1 MEELPEGLREL
12 WNEQRF
18 EEFLKNVHKLL
29 KDLKLSTNDK
39 EREALKATVEFALHS
54 LPELSKNKNRQIH
67 KYILGIYSLCEN
79 FESTRTLAESCN
91 EYVRNVI
98 CTEIMQYTTFASIQ
112 SCLEI
117 SERVFKAHGI
127 EKEKLKVEEELSKRI
142 LKQNKGDGYDAHV
155 QEMAVEL
162 LKKSP
167 IFPITI
173 CESYRARDYFP
184 GVYLIYYIGETSL
197 YGNLVS
203 HSQVQPIYVG
213 ESKNNIF
220 ERLRTHCRRLEEAK
234 DLKKTDFIV
243 RFIIVDIN
251 YFASCIEGALLGFYS
266 PLWNDKKAKL
276 NFGNASEP
284 NNNWN
289 KYHIALVNHEIEEI
303 ITNVR
308 SYQLEMQKQGP
319 KLTPTPL

>member
-12 WNEQRF
+12 WNEQWF
-18 EEFLKNVHKLL
+18 EDFLTDVHKILTER
-29 KDLKLSTNDK
+29 SSNDE
-39 EREALKATVEFALHS
+39 ERKASKATVEFVLHS
-54 LPELSKNKNRQIH
+54 LPELSKNENRQIH
-67 KYILGIYSLCEN
+67 EYIKGIYSLCEN
-79 FESTRTLAESCN
+79 FESTRKLAESCN

-98 CTEIMQYTTFASIQ
+98 CTEIMQYTTFANIQ
-112 SCLEI
+112 SCLKI
-117 SERVFKAHGI
+117 SERVFKALGI
-127 EKEKLKVEEELSKRI
+127 EKEKLKVEEELFKEI
-142 LKQNKGDGYDAHV
+142 VKQNKDDKYDSHM
-155 QEMAVEL
+155 QEMAVKL
-162 LKKSP
+162 SKKSP
-167 IFPITI
+167 IFPISI
-173 CESYRARDYFP
+173 CKRYRTCGYFP

-197 YGNLVS
+197 YRNLVS
-203 HSQVQPIYVG
+203 PCQVKPIYVG
-213 ESKNNIF
+213 QSTKNIF
-220 ERLRTHCRRLEEAK
+220 MRLRKHRERLKKAK

-251 YFASCIEGALLGFYS
+251 YFASGIEGALLGFYS
-266 PLWNDKKAKL
+266 PLWNDKTAKL

-289 KYHIALVNHEIEEI
+289 KYHIAQVKHEIEEI